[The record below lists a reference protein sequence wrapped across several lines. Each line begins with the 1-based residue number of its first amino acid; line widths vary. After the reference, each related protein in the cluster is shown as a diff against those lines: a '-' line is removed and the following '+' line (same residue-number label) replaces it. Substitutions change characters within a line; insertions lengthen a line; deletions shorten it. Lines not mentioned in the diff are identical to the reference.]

1 MVETDEN
8 SIWFCWYLLIIW
20 QLLLAIWE
28 FHLPPWGDLHIQ
40 LVTSSWPNDKP
51 TISPWHHLF
60 LIILG
65 MVSDSKYDPNTYMSR
80 QKFIMIYWLVV
91 GLPLWKIWKSMGR
104 IIPYIFRPMVTGW
117 HDPVDTTRYLH
128 AEHGIS
134 HVLHQDLR
142 DELQTLRGLARAL
155 TCFYRIHLK
164 QSSQI
169 SYVRKVLGCGLTNLC
184 KPDIPSGKLT

>member
-1 MVETDEN
+1 MINLQFHHDITYF
-8 SIWFCWYLLIIW
+8 SSFWGWCLI
-20 QLLLAIWE
+20 QNM
-28 FHLPPWGDLHIQ
+28 IQ
-40 LVTSSWPNDKP
+40 TPTCPDKNSSWYNGWWLAYP
-51 TISPWHHLF
+51 SE
-60 LIILG
+60 
-65 MVSDSKYDPNTYMSR
+65 KYES
-80 QKFIMIYWLVV
+80 QWE
-91 GLPLWKIWKSMGR
+91 GLSHN
-104 IIPYIFRPMVTGW
+104 YIFRPMVTGW

-142 DELQTLRGLARAL
+142 DELQTLHGLARAL

-184 KPDIPSGKLT
+184 KPDIPSDKLT